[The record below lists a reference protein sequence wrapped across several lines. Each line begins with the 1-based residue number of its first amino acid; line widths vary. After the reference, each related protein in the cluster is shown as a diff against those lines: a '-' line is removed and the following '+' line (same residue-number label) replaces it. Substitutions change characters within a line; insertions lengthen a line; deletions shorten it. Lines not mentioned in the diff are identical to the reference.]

1 MKVFKHMTALV
12 LALVM
17 AAALAVTAYA
27 ATVTVKYR
35 EFVYSSQIT
44 FRQYDYS
51 QSTSPT
57 VVNMTISA
65 TSSLG
70 SGSALYHV
78 KYANGTVAYCIQP
91 GVHSDDSGSYVQG
104 SSGCWY
110 NLPASVQS
118 AIALAMSLG
127 YPSADY
133 GAASSDRNSS
143 AIINAEK
150 WAATQAIIWELICEY
165 RNAYT
170 YDDWEYSPFY
180 GCVDTSR
187 YPTFELWYDE
197 IAAAMQSANEIPSF
211 AAYAEL
217 WADVIELKKNAAGSY
232 TASVTDTNGVLSAYN
247 FTANSGNGVTFTRKG
262 NTLTITATAAAAK
275 NLDTEK
281 TYSATG
287 SAYEIDPDR
296 AVICWYDQT
305 GRYQAMAGY
314 TGVGRDPVKA
324 YIKIKAVEEKGSI
337 SVRKVD
343 ATSAPLAG
351 AELLLET
358 SADGKTWTEVG
369 RVTTDKIGVAKWENL
384 KTGVQYRVTETKAPA
399 GYTLLTEP
407 LFAGVLDSRPMIILT
422 RTFVLDLANS
432 AWAAFSLSC
441 SSVCRYSRSTWLTLM
456 VGYPWIRLPIMTLS
470 FSSAIV

>member
-1 MKVFKHMTALV
+1 MKHKKMLLGLV
-12 LALVM
+12 LTLAML
-17 AAALAVTAYA
+17 AALAVTAYA
-27 ATVTVKYR
+27 ASVTVKYR
-35 EFVYSSQIT
+35 VYVYSDEIT

-51 QSTSPT
+51 QSTTPSIT
-57 VVNMTISA
+57 NLTISA
-65 TSSLG
+65 TSGLG
-70 SGSALYHV
+70 SGSALYHM
-78 KYANGTVAYCIQP
+78 KYADGAVAYCIEP
-91 GVHSDDSGSYVQG
+91 GVHSDDSGTYKEG
-104 SSGCWY
+104 SSASWY

-118 AIALAMSLG
+118 GIALAMSLG

-133 GAASSDRNSS
+133 GAASGVRNSS

-150 WAATQAIIWELICEY
+150 WAATQAI
-165 RNAYT
+165 
-170 YDDWEYSPFY
+170 
-180 GCVDTSR
+180 
-187 YPTFELWYDE
+187 
-197 IAAAMQSANEIPSF
+197 
-211 AAYAEL
+211 
-217 WADVIELKKNAAGSY
+217 ELKRNAAGSY
-232 TASVTDTNGVLSAYN
+232 TATVTDDNEVLSDYN
-247 FTANSGNGVTFTRKG
+247 FAANSGSGITCTRKG
-262 NTLTITATAAAAK
+262 NALTITATAAVAK
-275 NLDTEK
+275 NLNTEK

-343 ATSAPLAG
+343 VTGSPLTG

-358 SADGKTWTEVG
+358 STDGQTWTEVG
-369 RVTTDKIGVAKWENL
+369 KITTDKTGIAKWENL
-384 KTGVQYRVTETKAPA
+384 KTGAQYRVTETKSPA

-407 LFAGVLDSRPMIILT
+407 LFTGTLDSRPMIILT

-456 VGYPWIRLPIMTLS
+456 VGHPWIRLPIMTLS

>member
-1 MKVFKHMTALV
+1 MKHKKMLLGLV
-12 LALVM
+12 LTLVM
-17 AAALAVTAYA
+17 AAALTVTAYA
-27 ATVTVKYR
+27 ASVTVKYR
-35 EFVYSSQIT
+35 VYVYSDEIT

-51 QSTSPT
+51 QSTTPSIT
-57 VVNMTISA
+57 NLTISA
-65 TSSLG
+65 TSGLG
-70 SGSALYHV
+70 SGSALYHM
-78 KYANGTVAYCIQP
+78 KYADGAVAYCIEP
-91 GVHSDDSGSYVQG
+91 GVHSDGSGTYKEG
-104 SSGCWY
+104 SSASWY

-118 AIALAMSLG
+118 GIALAMSLG

-133 GAASSDRNSS
+133 GAASGVRNSS

-150 WAATQAIIWELICEY
+150 WAATQAI
-165 RNAYT
+165 
-170 YDDWEYSPFY
+170 
-180 GCVDTSR
+180 
-187 YPTFELWYDE
+187 
-197 IAAAMQSANEIPSF
+197 
-211 AAYAEL
+211 
-217 WADVIELKKNAAGSY
+217 ELKRNAAGSY
-232 TASVTDTNGVLSAYN
+232 TATVTDDNEVLSDYN
-247 FTANSGNGVTFTRKG
+247 FAANSGSGITCTRKG
-262 NTLTITATAAAAK
+262 NALTITATAAVAK
-275 NLDTEK
+275 NLNTEK

-343 ATSAPLAG
+343 VTGSPLTG

-358 SADGKTWTEVG
+358 STDGQTWTEVG
-369 RVTTDKIGVAKWENL
+369 KITTDKTGIAKWENL
-384 KTGVQYRVTETKAPA
+384 KTGAQYRVTETKSPA

-407 LFAGVLDSRPMIILT
+407 LFTGTLDSRPMIILT

-456 VGYPWIRLPIMTLS
+456 VGHPWIRLPIMTLS